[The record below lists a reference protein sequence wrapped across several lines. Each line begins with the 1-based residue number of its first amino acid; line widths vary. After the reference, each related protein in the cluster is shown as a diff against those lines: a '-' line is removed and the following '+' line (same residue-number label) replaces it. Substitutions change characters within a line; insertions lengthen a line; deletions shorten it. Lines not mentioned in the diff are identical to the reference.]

1 MIDIIILVLLAS
13 YCLWVIVQH
22 FRKKKNVSKNGC
34 NGTCVGCSGC
44 GDISHLKE
52 IYDADK
58 REENL
63 NG

>member
-1 MIDIIILVLLAS
+1 MIDIIILALIAS
-13 YCLWVIVQH
+13 YCLWIMIQH
-22 FRKKKNVSKNGC
+22 YRKKKNASKNGC
-34 NGTCVGCSGC
+34 NGICTGCSGC

-52 IYDADK
+52 MYDADK